1 MNPAMSDRPD
11 RSLSA
16 GLVRSLFTGSLDIV
30 GDVHGEI
37 DALRALLARLGYD
50 EQGDHRQGR
59 RLVFVGDLCDRGP
72 DSLAVIRLVQ
82 QLVDAGLAQCV
93 LGNHELN
100 ILRNERKHG
109 NHWFHRDDDPKHE
122 REFGPCVLAETHE
135 VGAIRAFFEGLP
147 VALEREDLRVVHAA
161 WLNESIAHCCI
172 RSEPAL
178 EAYESYDRLAAES
191 DEGKQLR
198 AARDED
204 VARHYKTLSDANQPP
219 PLLRGIGAYDEHYQM
234 SNPLRVITSGIERV
248 TSRPFFAG
256 GKWRFVERQP
266 WWRTYRDS
274 VPVVFGHYW
283 RWWDQASHA
292 TLSKGEPN
300 LFENDPPDGWQ
311 RNEDD
316 TEVALCVDYSVGAR
330 FKERLSGKRPPFAG
344 RLAALR
350 WPERELVFD
359 TAV

>member
-1 MNPAMSDRPD
+1 MSG
-11 RSLSA
+11 
-16 GLVRSLFTGSLDIV
+16 GLVQSLLPGPIDIV

-37 DALRALLARLGYD
+37 DALRALLSQLGYKQHG
-50 EQGDHRQGR
+50 EHSGGR

-72 DSLAVIRLVQ
+72 DSPAVIRLVKR
-82 QLVDAGLAQCV
+82 LVDDGLAQCV

-122 REFGPCVLAETHE
+122 RQFGPCVFAEAHE
-135 VGAIRAFFEGLP
+135 ADDVRQFFSGLP
-147 VALEREDLRVVHAA
+147 IALEREDLRVVHAA
-161 WLNESIAHCCI
+161 WLVDALAGC
-172 RSEPAL
+172 RSQTVAAL
-178 EAYESYDRLAAES
+178 EAYEHYDREAAEA
-191 DEGKQLR
+191 DEGRKLR

-204 VARHYKTLSDANQPP
+204 EARHGAALTDPAWKPRALE
-219 PLLRGIGAYDEHYQM
+219 GIAVYDEYNQM
-234 SNPLRVITSGIERV
+234 SNPLRVVTSGVERA
-248 TSRPFFAG
+248 TPRPFFAS

-283 RWWDQASHA
+283 RWWNPANHA
-292 TLSKGEPN
+292 ELSKGEPN
-300 LFENDPPDGWQ
+300 LFEGDPPDGWQ
-311 RNEDD
+311 RNEDGAA
-316 TEVALCVDYSVGAR
+316 VALCIDYSVGAR
-330 FKERLSGKRPPFAG
+330 FKERLNRKRPPFAG

-359 TAV
+359 H